1 MTDGF
6 STIKVQRHRE
16 EDVVMRAGAWPSDDA
31 AAKAPAPAATDTSAP
46 AAESATAAPV
56 AAPAVAPA
64 PAEAAARPAAA
75 EPAFRETTLEDIETS
90 KMPALQKGI
99 IVTAMLAVVACIVWY
114 ALFMS

>member
-16 EDVVMRAGAWPSDDA
+16 EDVVIRAGAWPSDDVA
-31 AAKAPAPAATDTSAP
+31 AEAPAP

-56 AAPAVAPA
+56 VESAAAPA
-64 PAEAAARPAAA
+64 PAEAAGRPAAA

-99 IVTAMLAVVACIVWY
+99 IVTAVLAVVACIVWY

>member
-16 EDVVMRAGAWPSDDA
+16 EDVVMRAGAWPSDSSA
-31 AAKAPAPAATDTSAP
+31 AEAPAPAATDAPFP

-56 AAPAVAPA
+56 AAPAPA

>member
-6 STIKVQRHRE
+6 SAIKVQRHRE
-16 EDVVMRAGAWPSDDA
+16 EDVVMRAGAWPSDSSA
-31 AAKAPAPAATDTSAP
+31 AEAPAPAATDAPSP

-56 AAPAVAPA
+56 AAPAPA

-99 IVTAMLAVVACIVWY
+99 IVIAVLAVVACIVWY

>member
-6 STIKVQRHRE
+6 SAIKVQRHRE
-16 EDVVMRAGAWPSDDA
+16 EDVVIRAGAWPSDDA

-64 PAEAAARPAAA
+64 RPAAA

-99 IVTAMLAVVACIVWY
+99 IVTAVLAVVACIVWY

>member
-16 EDVVMRAGAWPSDDA
+16 EDVVMRAGAWPSDSSA
-31 AAKAPAPAATDTSAP
+31 AEAPAPAATDAPSP

-56 AAPAVAPA
+56 AAPAPA

-99 IVTAMLAVVACIVWY
+99 IVIAVLAVVACIVWY

>member
-16 EDVVMRAGAWPSDDA
+16 EDVVMRAGAWPSDSSA
-31 AAKAPAPAATDTSAP
+31 AEAPAPAATDAPSP

-56 AAPAVAPA
+56 AAPAPA

-99 IVTAMLAVVACIVWY
+99 IVTAVLAVVACIVWY